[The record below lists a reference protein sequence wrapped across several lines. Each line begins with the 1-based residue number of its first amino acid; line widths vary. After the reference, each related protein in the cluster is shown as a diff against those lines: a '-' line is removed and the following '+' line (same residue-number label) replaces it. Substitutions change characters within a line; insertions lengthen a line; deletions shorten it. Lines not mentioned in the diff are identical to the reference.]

1 MADEQKPVVDAAV
14 GSPEDVEKGKG
25 MAWLAYLGILFL
37 VPMLSLKDNAFA
49 KFHVKQ
55 GIMLLI
61 FYVAISIIFAIPIL
75 GWIVGTV
82 GYVFGLVMC
91 IMGIVNSLQGKYWKM
106 PLLGNWAASW
116 FKF

>member
-1 MADEQKPVVDAAV
+1 MIEEQKPVEAALV
-14 GSPEDVEKGKG
+14 ESPDDIEKAKG

-61 FYVAISIIFAIPIL
+61 FIVAISIIAVIPFI
-75 GWIVGTV
+75 GWLIAAV
-82 GYVFGLVMC
+82 GYIFYMVMF
-91 IMGIVNSLQGKYWKM
+91 IMGIINSLQGKYWKM
-106 PLLGNWAASW
+106 PLLGNWAANW